1 MTLTLPFFD
10 SSAFNFSDAYKT
22 PNFIASC
29 SGGLIDR
36 CQDATERD
44 GKTRWEE
51 REQKRGEREGL
62 IVDAIGNFLTISLSL
77 SVLHSLYL
85 WKFLYVAL
93 FLGSEGLRYKF
104 LYNK

>member
-1 MTLTLPFFD
+1 MLLTIPP
-10 SSAFNFSDAYKT
+10 KKIIKP

-44 GKTRWEE
+44 GKTGWEE

-62 IVDAIGNFLTISLSL
+62 IVDAIGNLGGVSAKAQCALMPL
-77 SVLHSLYL
+77 PLGLLLAAVLLNCGVWGH
-85 WKFLYVAL
+85 
-93 FLGSEGLRYKF
+93 
-104 LYNK
+104 

>member
-1 MTLTLPFFD
+1 LFR
-10 SSAFNFSDAYKT
+10 
-22 PNFIASC
+22 
-29 SGGLIDR
+29 GLIDYY
-36 CQDATERD
+36 QDATERD
-44 GKTRWEE
+44 GKTGWEE